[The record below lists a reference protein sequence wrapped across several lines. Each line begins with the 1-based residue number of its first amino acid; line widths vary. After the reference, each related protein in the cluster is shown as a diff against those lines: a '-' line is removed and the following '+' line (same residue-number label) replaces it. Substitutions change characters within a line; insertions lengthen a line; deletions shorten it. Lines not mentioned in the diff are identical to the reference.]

1 MMAATHTT
9 QETPGSSKKFQPY
22 FEADESRQLKTDQE
36 VKKILIVEDD
46 LAFRPFWEKVFS
58 PYKTKIDWAT
68 SSEGA
73 EELIRMRFKKRDP
86 YDLVISDIFLE
97 GEGSGIDLW
106 NRYGEETLN
115 FVFVSGLPL
124 SKYDLLMTLNF
135 GCPIYLKKPLSIQSC
150 REIVRNILDHEK

>member
-1 MMAATHTT
+1 MTT
-9 QETPGSSKKFQPY
+9 TVETTEAKNSKKAPHI
-22 FEADESRQLKTDQE
+22 EDIERHSLNTEKV
-36 VKKILIVEDD
+36 VKKVLIVEDD
-46 LAFRPFWEKVFS
+46 QAFRPFWEKVFQ
-58 PYKTKIDWAT
+58 PYNAKIDWAT
-68 SSEGA
+68 TSEGA
-73 EELIRMRFKKRDP
+73 EELIRLRFKKRDP

-115 FVFVSGLPL
+115 FIFVSGLPL

-150 REIVRNILDHEK
+150 REIVNNVLTSNEENE

>member
-1 MMAATHTT
+1 MNTTTETAT
-9 QETPGSSKKFQPY
+9 SKAKKYIPLPEEIENQSPLT
-22 FEADESRQLKTDQE
+22 EEV
-36 VKKILIVEDD
+36 VKKILIAEDD
-46 LAFRPFWEKVFS
+46 LAFRPFWEKVFA
-58 PYKTKIDWAT
+58 PYNAKIDWAT
-68 SSEGA
+68 TSEGA
-73 EELIRMRFKKRDP
+73 EDLIRMRFKKRDP

-135 GCPIYLKKPLSIQSC
+135 GCPIYLKKPLSMQAC
-150 REIVRNILDHEK
+150 REIVGNILTHD